1 VEGDNCR
8 DRLFYEPMTFS
19 IELEPVAAI
28 IRGVAEQEIL
38 PRFQRLE
45 KHEIREKSPGSLV
58 TIADTEAERALHAEL
73 TRLLPG
79 SLVLGE
85 EGAAADPTVFDHLET
100 DQPVWIIDPV
110 DGTINFA
117 RSLPRF
123 AVIVALVAGGDVRA
137 GWIHDPVRHA
147 TAMAKTGG
155 GAWLVEAGGEERRL
169 ERRAMPPVRKARGAA
184 AGRFPGGK
192 RALDILKESGR
203 TGPLHRVTS
212 AAHEYLDLV
221 EGRVDFATFGR
232 VLPWDHAAGVLI
244 HREAGGVSG
253 FVEADTERPVPYS
266 PRRQAGLLLLTP
278 AAEPWAELRDI
289 LVTG

>member
-1 VEGDNCR
+1 
-8 DRLFYEPMTFS
+8 MTFS
-19 IELEPVAAI
+19 IELDRVAAI

-45 KHEIREKSPGSLV
+45 RHEIHEKSPGSLV
-58 TIADTEAERALHAEL
+58 TVADTEAERVLHAEL
-73 TRLLPG
+73 QRLLPG

-85 EGAAADPTVFDHLET
+85 EGAAADPTLFDHLAT

-117 RSLPRF
+117 NSVPRF
-123 AVIVALVAGGDVRA
+123 AVIVALAAAGEVHA

-147 TAMAKTGG
+147 TAMASAGA
-155 GAWLVEAGGEERRL
+155 GAWLSEAAGDKRRL
-169 ERRAMPPVRKARGAA
+169 QRTSMPPLRAARGAA
-184 AGRFPGGK
+184 AGRFPGGR
-192 RALDILKESGR
+192 RAMDILKQSGR
-203 TGPLHRVTS
+203 TGRLHRVTS

-253 FVEADTERPVPYS
+253 FVEPDTPEPVPYS

-278 AAEPWAELRDI
+278 TRDGWAELRDI

>member
-1 VEGDNCR
+1 
-8 DRLFYEPMTFS
+8 MTFG
-19 IELEPVAAI
+19 IELDRVATI
-28 IRGVAEQEIL
+28 IRGVAEDEIL
-38 PRFQRLE
+38 PRFRRLE
-45 KHEIREKSPGSLV
+45 KHEIREKSPGSMV
-58 TIADTEAERALHAEL
+58 TIADTEAERALEAAL
-73 TRLLPG
+73 TALLPG

-85 EGAAADPTVFDHLET
+85 EGAAADPTVFDHLAG
-100 DQPVWIIDPV
+100 DQRVWIIDPV

-117 RSLPRF
+117 RSVPRF
-123 AVIVALVAGGDVRA
+123 AVIVALVAAGEVRA

-147 TAMAKTGG
+147 TAMASTGG
-155 GAWLVEAGGEERRL
+155 GAWLSEAGGERR
-169 ERRAMPPVRKARGAA
+169 RVQRTTMPPIRSARGAT
-184 AGRFPGGK
+184 AGRLPGRG
-192 RALDILKESGR
+192 RAIDILKQSGR

-253 FVEADTERPVPYS
+253 FVELDTPEPVPYS

-278 AAEPWAELRDI
+278 TRAAWTELRDI